1 MAENFK
7 AAFASARKAGK
18 KVFNWNGKSYNTKLA
33 PDGAGPAPKARP
45 APVGPKAR
53 PSAGKVVAATAT
65 SPAVPPF
72 PSGEKNPTKVAN
84 AIQKGNRAQRTQRT
98 EARAARKAAAAA
110 SATAK
115 AAAKKTEAEKTK
127 ERRKAIFNKSN
138 VTK

>member
-7 AAFASARKAGK
+7 SAFAAARKAGK

-33 PDGAGPAPKARP
+33 PDATPSPKARP
-45 APVGPKAR
+45 APMGPKAR
-53 PSAGKVVAATAT
+53 PAAGKGSAATTT

-72 PSGEKNPTKVAN
+72 PSGEKNPTKVIN
-84 AIQKGNRAQRTQRT
+84 DIQKGNRAQRTQRT

-110 SATAK
+110 STTAK
-115 AAAKKTEAEKTK
+115 AAARKTEAEKTK